1 MSAHWAW
8 AQQND
13 FEEGGGT
20 HTADLV
26 APMFCGVVGDEDEE
40 EEAASAALSANLPTL
55 AVGAQVFHLLA

>member
-20 HTADLV
+20 RTADRV
-26 APMFCGVVGDEDEE
+26 APIFCAVVGDEDEE
-40 EEAASAALSANLPTL
+40 E
-55 AVGAQVFHLLA
+55 